1 MLKKWIGTLLMPLPF
16 FFCLFLIALILLFFT
31 KKQKMA
37 KFLLVISFV
46 FLFMVSYRPF
56 SRSIVQPLERQNAA
70 LLETYTA
77 QDLDYILLLGSSGT
91 FDPTLPITGQLSAT
105 ALSRF
110 IEALRLYQA
119 NPNATLIVSGGSFGD
134 EKSHAQLLQELA
146 LQFSIPL
153 DHIMRLDEP
162 KDTDDEIAA
171 MQKIIR
177 GKKAALV
184 TSATHM
190 PRALSLFKAQ
200 GLSPIPA
207 PANYLAPYQQAEI
220 LLYQRLPSAR
230 ALQNTST
237 AWHEYL
243 GALQLSLKQTYQKSM
258 YLLTLI

>member
-1 MLKKWIGTLLMPLPF
+1 MPLPF
-16 FFCLFLIALILLFFT
+16 FFCLFLMALILLFFT

-37 KFLLVISFV
+37 KFLLIVSFV
-46 FLFMVSYRPF
+46 FLFVASYRPF
-56 SRSIVQPLERQNAA
+56 SASFVQTLERENVAM
-70 LLETYTA
+70 LETDTA

-91 FDPTLPITGQLSAT
+91 FDATLPITGQLSAT

-134 EKSHAQLLQELA
+134 EKSHAQLLEELA
-146 LQFSIPL
+146 LQFAIPL
-153 DHIMRLDEP
+153 NHIIRIDEA

-207 PANYLAPYQQAEI
+207 PAHYLAPYSKTV
-220 LLYQRLPSAR
+220 LPSYR
-230 ALQNTST
+230 KLPSSLALRHTT
-237 AWHEYL
+237 IAWHEYL
-243 GALQLSLKQTYQKSM
+243 GALQLSLKQTYQKM
-258 YLLTLI
+258 RYLLTLI